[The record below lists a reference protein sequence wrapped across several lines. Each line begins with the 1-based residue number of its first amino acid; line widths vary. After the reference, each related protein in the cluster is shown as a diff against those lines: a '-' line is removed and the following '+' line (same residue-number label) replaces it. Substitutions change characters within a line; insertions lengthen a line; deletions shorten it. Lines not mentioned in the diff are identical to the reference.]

1 MSPQVILRIAGI
13 ALLVIGAL
21 FAFLAIHY
29 FVSNDIRGVMDD
41 LSGKA
46 RAKGVAGARGRAM
59 SQGMRSSQSRRRSDG
74 RAQAPA
80 VTKGTVSTAESA
92 ESLFEGH
99 EAPQPAVAL
108 DEEDG
113 MGTMVVDV
121 DFGAMAAP
129 AQTDT
134 SGGIAEPGQD
144 SPAGAVAFRV
154 TRSIVLCDSN
164 QIIAAD

>member
-59 SQGMRSSQSRRRSDG
+59 SQGMRSSQSRRRSDAS
-74 RAQAPA
+74 RSA
-80 VTKGTVSTAESA
+80 STRCR
-92 ESLFEGH
+92 L
-99 EAPQPAVAL
+99 
-108 DEEDG
+108 
-113 MGTMVVDV
+113 
-121 DFGAMAAP
+121 
-129 AQTDT
+129 
-134 SGGIAEPGQD
+134 
-144 SPAGAVAFRV
+144 
-154 TRSIVLCDSN
+154 
-164 QIIAAD
+164 